1 MKYLEHERD
10 FLVIIFLF
18 FLQNKMREIN
28 FFFTFFLHNIHSSFP
43 LCILF
48 SPSLRPHL
56 RNSQAQKKK
65 IEIKIYEW
73 NELLYICKFARTLLF
88 SCKISLF
95 KNNEYYIQIKIIIF
109 LSIRVLLEYL
119 KKKKN
124 HLKILACEK
133 RKLIQTFVKLFQS
146 HAFSPTISIFNFRF
160 TYHLFHPFDE
170 IHPPNY
176 LFLWDKYIVKLL
188 NYS

>member
-18 FLQNKMREIN
+18 FLQNKMCEIN

-109 LSIRVLLEYL
+109 LSVRVLLEYL
-119 KKKKN
+119 EKKKN
-124 HLKILACEK
+124 YLKILACEK
-133 RKLIQTFVKLFQS
+133 RNWSKPSLNYSNHMHSHSLSRFLIFVSLI
-146 HAFSPTISIFNFRF
+146 T
-160 TYHLFHPFDE
+160 FHPFDE

>member
-109 LSIRVLLEYL
+109 LSMRVLLEYL
-119 KKKKN
+119 KKKKITLKFSRVKNENWSKPSLNYSN
-124 HLKILACEK
+124 HMHSHPLSRFLIFVSLITYFIPSTRFILQ
-133 RKLIQTFVKLFQS
+133 IIY
-146 HAFSPTISIFNFRF
+146 FS
-160 TYHLFHPFDE
+160 E
-170 IHPPNY
+170 IN
-176 LFLWDKYIVKLL
+176 ILL
-188 NYS
+188 NY